1 MSCNKRYWES
11 QSCAAPERPRNPV
24 LASETA
30 QRLAAIQQ
38 ERATQDARW
47 NYAAGEGCAGSQVS
61 TDHST
66 ARRASA
72 KSK

>member
-30 QRLAAIQQ
+30 ARLAAIQQ
-38 ERATQDARW
+38 ERAAQDARW
-47 NYAAGEGCAGSQVS
+47 NYASGTQVS

>member
-1 MSCNKRYWES
+1 MSCNTRYWMK
-11 QSCAAPERPRNPV
+11 QSCSAPQRPRNQA
-24 LASETA
+24 LADETA
-30 QRLAAIQQ
+30 ARLAAIQQ
-38 ERATQDARW
+38 ERAAQDARW
-47 NYAAGEGCAGSQVS
+47 SYAAPDQAS

>member
-11 QSCAAPERPRNPV
+11 QSCATPDRPRNPV
-24 LASETA
+24 LASEAA

-38 ERATQDARW
+38 ERAAQDARW
-47 NYAAGEGCAGSQVS
+47 NYAAGGEADSQVS
-61 TDHST
+61 TGQT
-66 ARRASA
+66 AARCASA